1 MRDLEQCK
9 AEVLR
14 RSENRI
20 LERRKK
26 RRRGMAWC
34 VPLALCVTVC
44 LAAILPTMGDRQK
57 SADREWGSNAAPEN
71 SYVCTYQEVVIQKLG
86 DNGGSRRVML
96 PEEATR
102 IFEAVYILD
111 PSIDTG
117 YEQMETAGT
126 EDPGDTIYGNGEG
139 QTGYAITFFGVDGTQ
154 VCYVLEEDTLYNV
167 TWGTVIPLTQEQ
179 AAELR
184 AALGIEE

>member
-1 MRDLEQCK
+1 MRDLEQYK
-9 AEVLR
+9 AEVFR
-14 RSENRI
+14 RSEKKI

-26 RRRGMAWC
+26 RKRVVALC
-34 VPLALCVTVC
+34 IPLALCVTVC
-44 LAAILPTMGDRQK
+44 LAALLPAMGDRKK
-57 SADREWGSNAAPEN
+57 SADRECGSNAAPEN

-167 TWGTVIPLTQEQ
+167 TRDIIIPLTPAQGE
-179 AAELR
+179 ALR